1 MVFDERELSR
11 DPSSLAKT
19 IDLAILAPG
28 VGLREIQDGC
38 REARNLGCASVCVPP
53 AWVGEA
59 ARRLAGSDVAVGAVV
74 GFPSGATTTL
84 AKVFEALECVKAGA
98 TELDL
103 VVHVGAA
110 RSGDF
115 RALRSEAEEILRRT
129 PEATHK
135 FILEMSLLS
144 GSELE
149 RAVKAVAAAGP
160 AFLKTGT
167 GTVGEPVTPGDVERL
182 RRLAP
187 RSVRIKAAGGI
198 RDRAA
203 ALALLRA
210 GADRLGSSTPRN
222 ILQEG
227 DPVHFIDGAGGMR

>member
-1 MVFDERELSR
+1 MVSDELELSR
-11 DPSSLAKT
+11 DPTSLAQK

-28 VGLREIQDGC
+28 VGRREIRDGC
-38 REARNLGCASVCVPP
+38 REARDLGCASVCVPP

-59 ARRLAGSDVAVGAVV
+59 AKRLAGSGVAVGAVV

-98 TELDL
+98 TELD
-103 VVHVGAA
+103 VVIHVGAA

-115 RALRSEAEEILRRT
+115 RALRAEAEEILRRT

-149 RAVKAVAAAGP
+149 RVVKAVAAAGP

-167 GTVGEPVTPGDVERL
+167 GTVGDPVAPEDVERL
-182 RRLAP
+182 RQLAP
-187 RSVRIKAAGGI
+187 AGVRIKAAGGI

-210 GADRLGSSTPRN
+210 GADRLGSSTPRV
-222 ILQEG
+222 ILDAPDPG
-227 DPVHFIDGAGGMR
+227 DFVDGAGAMR